1 MIEKFKKGGTKKQGS
16 ILAQIQQLPKQQQ
29 EQVLQAFSQWAEQK
43 GIDINQL
50 QQDQNALEEALG
62 MFMQELQG
70 AQTQKAKQGAKL
82 NYIKTLKNQCAEDEE
97 VVYYKKGGSV
107 GCGCKKKQE
116 GGEIPEDKC
125 GGAVK
130 KFKAAC
136 GAKIKKEKCGGKTK
150 KHQLG
155 GIFRTGPLPT
165 APKVEEAYAGG
176 TYHSETPGRLKRWIT
191 GNKEINTVTGPTN
204 VQKRPR
210 VIQQILTVDG
220 DTLYKETPAYDPNAG
235 INVIERTSTSKY
247 PNEEHDILKRRFNDA
262 RIVTLPFKTAYKQG
276 GSLNGVPF
284 YQTGTPKGGIV
295 LNNDATYVA
304 PVEAFN
310 PETMYFEPTQES
322 WEDLIPIYG
331 SYREAKK
338 MDENPSFKQGVALGT
353 SVLSDALSLGL
364 ANTAVKTLLR
374 GPKYAKILKA
384 RGFKP
389 ITTDGRTVMETGL
402 KQVPIQAGKYGTIG
416 HKTEPY
422 IIVKQIPNTN
432 PFTTFIKG
440 LRPNGVDVA
449 GATAAGALGW
459 GAGEYEA
466 NQKK

>member
-29 EQVLQAFSQWAEQK
+29 EQVLQAFSQWAQQK

-70 AQTQKAKQGAKL
+70 AQAQKARQGAKL

-97 VVYYKKGGSV
+97 VVYYKRGGSV
-107 GCGCKKKQE
+107 GCGCKKKE
-116 GGEIPEDKC
+116 DGGEINKAQKGTTVENFKKSKKKTVNINPNDTIHVNGGIRDLTQANSPEKSDKKNVGPTGYQRLSKEEYRKMPYKDKARVDEKDEAANRKKS
-125 GGAVK
+125 GGVVS
-130 KFKAAC
+130 KFKAA
-136 GAKIKKEKCGGKTK
+136 KCGTKMK
-150 KHQLG
+150 KHQ
-155 GIFRTGPLPT
+155 
-165 APKVEEAYAGG
+165 
-176 TYHSETPGRLKRWIT
+176 
-191 GNKEINTVTGPTN
+191 N
-204 VQKRPR
+204 
-210 VIQQILTVDG
+210 
-220 DTLYKETPAYDPNAG
+220 
-235 INVIERTSTSKY
+235 
-247 PNEEHDILKRRFNDA
+247 
-262 RIVTLPFKTAYKQG
+262 G

-284 YQTGTPKGGIV
+284 YQTGTPEGGIV

-304 PVEAFN
+304 PVKAFN

-389 ITTDGRTVMETGL
+389 ITTDGRTVMKTGL

-459 GAGEYEA
+459 GAGEYKA